1 MNTDMLPTIVTMAV
15 IALLSLAIVLAWVY
29 VKLRIEK
36 KRFDILIWFLDI
48 PIPHVTYLCS
58 RCDKYLK
65 SFTGMK

>member
-1 MNTDMLPTIVTMAV
+1 MLPTMVTMAV